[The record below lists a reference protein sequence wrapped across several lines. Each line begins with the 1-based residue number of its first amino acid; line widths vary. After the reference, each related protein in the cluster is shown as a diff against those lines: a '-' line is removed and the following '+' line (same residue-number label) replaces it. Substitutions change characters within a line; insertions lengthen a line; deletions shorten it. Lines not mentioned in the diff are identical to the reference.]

1 MNQTNNG
8 LGIVPENNPILN
20 DINALSDDVRKLV
33 KIFSESFSYPWQE
46 SKERARELNKVWW
59 TLFKKKQVESSLTV
73 NEYAKTLP
81 LQIEGSLQNASMF
94 FAQLL
99 DKDWI
104 EPYLYAFICEELN
117 MPWKKAKMQK
127 EKLFNTYLNRIVMKI
142 LRQLLQYRIS
152 EWEFEQRIQGS

>member
-8 LGIVPENNPILN
+8 LGIVPENNPILSVSN
-20 DINALSDDVRKLV
+20 ELPADILELV
-33 KIFSESFSYPWQE
+33 KIFNESFSYTWQE
-46 SKERARELNKVWW
+46 SKERTRELNKIWW
-59 TLFKKKQVESSLTV
+59 TLFKKKQIESSLTV

-81 LQIEGSLQNASMF
+81 LQIEGSLQNTSMF